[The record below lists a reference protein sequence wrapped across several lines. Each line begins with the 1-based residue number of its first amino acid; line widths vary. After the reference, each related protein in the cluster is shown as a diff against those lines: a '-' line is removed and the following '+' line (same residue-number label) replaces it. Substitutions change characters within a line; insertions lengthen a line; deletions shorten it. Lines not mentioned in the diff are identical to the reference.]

1 MSSAAAFPLPV
12 NEEVPF
18 VAENV
23 VKNKIVI
30 EGEAKYKQTLRE
42 ISQQLREAK
51 SEVKAASAEMK
62 AQGQSTE
69 SARAKL
75 DALNHV
81 YKAQTEQLSQMR
93 EHLGKVADAYG
104 ENSREASELRTKINN
119 LRAETAGTSSQMQD
133 LERQLDNAG
142 DAAQGMKDDLSGLDG
157 DMAKLGDS
165 AGDAAGE
172 LEGLPGILSGLGE
185 GINIGVGVSLGKDML
200 GGIKGA
206 IKKAVTMGFQEAV
219 EDQQGYNRV
228 GIQTGT
234 LGMVENDMLFDAM
247 ELLQL
252 RRPQISQE
260 DAVNYAASVWTRAA
274 GTDYLGDAK
283 GIADLMDVVYA
294 NSQRAQIGFD
304 EVAEA
309 AKNMSAVF
317 GSDFKDNVE
326 LIGSIGQTNAGS
338 KGVDTIEK
346 YGMSFRD
353 LGMNVEEAAG
363 AVTHASDTGID
374 DVGKYGKAVES
385 LATWMHGLSDETE
398 GVKELGL
405 LGTDLGNKFEH
416 DAETAAKA
424 VALVIEQLR
433 GIKDVDLQ
441 NKLGSD
447 IFGSQAWDRYGINIA
462 DAVMQ
467 GYGKEI
473 QEEAH
478 RQSELTMQTM
488 NHDFGSQWKI
498 SGNVAKEAAGE
509 FITPVVDAWTNVF
522 EQANNKAIETVENG
536 GSPIQALGTLITSM
550 PGAYYDNIFAPA
562 MQTVLEEASGMAE
575 TFGEVLT
582 STPIAMDPEAAAAA
596 VEQMETLNAPLEEAA
611 RQAHEKLEEA
621 LTGGDTGLAETY
633 YEQEQA
639 LLQQVADNNLEIIQ
653 TAGTQV
659 DEALSQQAAGVAE
672 SVEASTQEKL
682 DAVVD
687 KIRNLNDLIAA
698 AYDAGDPGLAESV
711 KTERDAAIQE
721 MNTLQSQLQEE
732 AKTAGGNVDSGFSA
746 GAANVE
752 VTVEDTATGMI
763 TKLQDKAQNFL
774 DQGNAFGVNL
784 DEGFLTGAEPTPGD
798 AADTVDSVIG
808 NLEDGIGRAYNAG
821 HATGAAYNRGYK
833 NALDQH
839 SPSRVM
845 RAAAEDTISP
855 ILDTMEDGEDEV
867 HQRAYALG
875 EAVSGG
881 YAEGTGNRA
890 VLAAGGFA
898 AGGGTVDPAALAE
911 AVRAGLG
918 GLAVVID
925 GQLAGYL
932 LEPDVSRATSQRAV
946 GTVKGQ
952 SAGARSW

>member
-1 MSSAAAFPLPV
+1 M
-12 NEEVPF
+12 
-18 VAENV
+18 AENV

-81 YKAQTEQLSQMR
+81 YKAQTEQLTQMR
-93 EHLGKVADAYG
+93 EHLDKVADAYG

-165 AGDAAGE
+165 AADAAGE

-185 GINIGVGVSLGKDML
+185 GIELGVGVSIGKEML
-200 GGIKGA
+200 EGITGA
-206 IKKAVTMGFQEAV
+206 IRQAALAGFQEAV
-219 EDQQGYNRV
+219 EDRKGVNLV

-234 LGMVENDMLFDAM
+234 LGTEYNDMLYEAM
-247 ELLQL
+247 EKLTL
-252 RRPQISQE
+252 RQPKVSTE
-260 DAVNYAASVWTRAA
+260 DASGFAASIWTRAA
-274 GTDYLGDAK
+274 GTDYVKDAESLFDIMQATYTATQQT
-283 GIADLMDVVYA
+283 G
-294 NSQRAQIGFD
+294 IGFD
-304 EVAEA
+304 EIAEG
-309 AKNMSAVF
+309 AKNMAAVF
-317 GSDFKDNVE
+317 GSDFKDNVQ
-326 LIGSIGQTNAGS
+326 LIASIGQGNAGA

-346 YGMSFRD
+346 YGQAFVA
-353 LGMNVEEAAG
+353 LGMGVEEAAA
-363 AVTHASDTGID
+363 AVTGASDAGID

-385 LATWMHGLSDETE
+385 LATWLGSLTSETE
-398 GVKELGL
+398 GAKELGL
-405 LGTDLGNKFEH
+405 LGDDLGKKFKEGG
-416 DAETAAKA
+416 ETAAQA
-424 VALVIEQLR
+424 VALVIDQLK
-433 GIKDVDLQ
+433 GIKDANLQ
-441 NKLGSD
+441 NELGEK
-447 IFGSQAWDRYGINIA
+447 IFGSQQWDRYGMNMA
-462 DAVMQ
+462 DAILA
-467 GYGKEI
+467 GYGQEFLEQAREQNQLATEALTDDLESQTAIIGNVMTETMGAASQPITDAATEVAKKASAAMIETFESEGHHSGADVLLAGI
-473 QEEAH
+473 TAGAGEAGNQWTLLWNEAAEDSRNAMEEA
-478 RQSELTMQTM
+478 
-488 NHDFGSQWKI
+488 
-498 SGNVAKEAAGE
+498 
-509 FITPVVDAWTNVF
+509 
-522 EQANNKAIETVENG
+522 
-536 GSPIQALGTLITSM
+536 
-550 PGAYYDNIFAPA
+550 
-562 MQTVLEEASGMAE
+562 
-575 TFGEVLT
+575 FGENWADASNPIELLT
-582 STPIAMDPEAAAAA
+582 GKSFFGLDKDSSAAAAELA
-596 VEQMETLNAPLEEAA
+596 ETMNAPLEEAA

-711 KTERDAAIQE
+711 KTERDAAIEE

-763 TKLQDKAQNFL
+763 TKLQDKTQNFL

-808 NLEDGIGRAYNAG
+808 SLEDGIGRAYNAG

-867 HQRAYALG
+867 HARAYALG

-881 YAEGTGNRA
+881 YAEGTGSRA